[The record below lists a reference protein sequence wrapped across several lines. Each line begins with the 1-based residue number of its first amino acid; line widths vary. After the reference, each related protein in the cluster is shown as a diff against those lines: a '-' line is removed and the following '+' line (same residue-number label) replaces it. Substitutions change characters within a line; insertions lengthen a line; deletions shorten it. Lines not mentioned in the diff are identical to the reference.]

1 MLFQTGAADTLNFML
16 MGMGVILGTITLFVV
31 SIVVRR
37 RNLERDLALLD
48 EVESEQKVQASDQ
61 PVRP

>member
-1 MLFQTGAADTLNFML
+1 MLFQTGAADTLTFML
-16 MGMGVILGTITLFVV
+16 LGMGVILGTIGLFVV

-48 EVESEQKVQASDQ
+48 ELESEQEVQASDQ